1 MYTKFA
7 LNMIEFKLWILSNIW
22 LLDVNI
28 KIYEMMNTRLKKK
41 TYSRIVKEENDPQV
55 FLVL

>member
-7 LNMIEFKLWILSNIW
+7 LNIIEFKLWILSNIW

-28 KIYEMMNTRLKKK
+28 KIYEMMNTRFKKK